1 MYDFVC
7 LCARLDVMVTSALA
21 HVLPSGDARTEL
33 PKALRRFRH
42 DGALADPVV
51 FGAHRKAEA
60 VVIPYTLYEKLLPA
74 IEDLEI
80 AEQVRQRVAEGDAV
94 PLSDVAASIGLNPDD
109 YR

>member
-1 MYDFVC
+1 
-7 LCARLDVMVTSALA
+7 MVTSALA

-33 PKALRRFRH
+33 PKALARFRH
-42 DGALADPVV
+42 DGALAAPVV

-60 VVIPYTLYEKLLPA
+60 VVIPYALYERLLPA

-80 AEQVRQRVAEGDAV
+80 AELVRQRAAEGAAV
-94 PLSDVAASIGLNPDD
+94 PLSDVAASLGLNPDE